1 MVIVLLG
8 NVGLLLLNNEF
19 SIMNFTKKLLIWILI
34 LRERERERVKLVK
47 RINKMLNIQ
56 KEYNIFFLNYI
67 Y

>member
-19 SIMNFTKKLLIWILI
+19 SIMNFTKKLLIQILI
-34 LRERERERVKLVK
+34 LIERERVKLVK

-56 KEYNIFFLNYI
+56 KEYNIYKKNYI
-67 Y
+67 

>member
-34 LRERERERVKLVK
+34 LRERERVKLVK
-47 RINKMLNIQ
+47 SINKMLNIQ

>member
-19 SIMNFTKKLLIWILI
+19 SIMNFTKKLLIQILI
-34 LRERERERVKLVK
+34 LIERERERVKLVK

-56 KEYNIFFLNYI
+56 KEYNI
-67 Y
+67 

>member
-19 SIMNFTKKLLIWILI
+19 SIMNFTKKLLILILI

-56 KEYNIFFLNYI
+56 KEYNIFFKNYI

>member
-19 SIMNFTKKLLIWILI
+19 SIMNFTKKLLIQILI
-34 LRERERERVKLVK
+34 LIERERVKLVK

-56 KEYNIFFLNYI
+56 KEYNIF
-67 Y
+67 

>member
-19 SIMNFTKKLLIWILI
+19 SIMNFTKKLLILILI
-34 LRERERERVKLVK
+34 LRERERERERVKLVK

-56 KEYNIFFLNYI
+56 KEYNIF
-67 Y
+67 

>member
-19 SIMNFTKKLLIWILI
+19 SIMNFTKKLLIQILI
-34 LRERERERVKLVK
+34 LIERERVKLVK

-56 KEYNIFFLNYI
+56 KEYNI
-67 Y
+67 